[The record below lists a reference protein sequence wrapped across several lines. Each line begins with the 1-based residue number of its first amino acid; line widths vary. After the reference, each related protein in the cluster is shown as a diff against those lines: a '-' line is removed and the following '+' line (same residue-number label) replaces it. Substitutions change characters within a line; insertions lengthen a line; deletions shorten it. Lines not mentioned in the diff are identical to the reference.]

1 LLVFCVMYALP
12 AAAALVGSGDIAA
25 LFTDLLKIAIG

>member
-1 LLVFCVMYALP
+1 VPP

-25 LFTDLLKIAIG
+25 LLTVRLKMPMRQVCHQII

>member
-1 LLVFCVMYALP
+1 MYALP

-25 LFTDLLKIAIG
+25 LFTDRENIAML